1 MTSHVRLAL
10 WTLNLKLELLW
21 PSLDF
26 TVKNLT
32 DLKTYFQ
39 FSSAVYSDAFKNQYS
54 IFNPRYKNIDY
65 LPKNF
70 ITLKSYQKILVK
82 IARFLSSF
90 FDSPHHATKR
100 KK

>member
-1 MTSHVRLAL
+1 MTVTWFQS
-10 WTLNLKLELLW
+10 KK
-21 PSLDF
+21 S
-26 TVKNLT
+26 T

-70 ITLKSYQKILVK
+70 ITLKSYQKILFK
-82 IARFLSSF
+82 IARFLSYF